1 MKKSSV
7 APDDHGKPLRLPSWL
22 LVASIAIMAVKF
34 LAYGVTGSHAILS
47 DALESIV
54 NVVAGSFALY
64 SLWWSMQPR
73 DQGHPYGHG
82 KIEFLSAGIEGGLIV
97 MAGLGIVY
105 EAVGGLLNPTPLKNL
120 NTGVILV
127 SVAGLANAFLGWAL
141 LRHGKK
147 LHSSALEADGH
158 HLLSDAYTSVGML
171 LGLGIAW
178 WTGLVWVDSALAIG
192 FAGLLL
198 YTGHR
203 LVKRALAGLLDAADM
218 EILPKVIAT
227 LSDHRRPRWIDIH
240 NLRVVQYGGS
250 YHIDAHLTLPWYLP
264 LEQAHEEV
272 TALEA
277 VATEHFHDKL
287 ELFVH
292 ADPCIPTSCSICSLD
307 CEHRLH
313 PFEKA
318 IPWTLQTVLDN
329 RKHGSQHA

>member
-1 MKKSSV
+1 MKTSPAAQEV
-7 APDDHGKPLRLPSWL
+7 QGKALHLPAWL
-22 LVASIAIMAVKF
+22 LVASFAIMAVKF
-34 LAYGVTGSHAILS
+34 LAYGVTDSHAILS

-73 DQGHPYGHG
+73 DQNHPYGHG

-171 LGLGIAW
+171 LGLGVAW
-178 WTGLVWVDSALAIG
+178 WTGLQWLDSALAIG

-218 EILPKVIAT
+218 EILPKVIST
-227 LSDHRRPRWIDIH
+227 LSDHRHPHRRPPDFAVVPAFGTSPRGSDGFRSRGNRAFPRQVGVICARGPLYP
-240 NLRVVQYGGS
+240 NLVR
-250 YHIDAHLTLPWYLP
+250 HLLSGMRAP
-264 LEQAHEEV
+264 
-272 TALEA
+272 
-277 VATEHFHDKL
+277 VASF
-287 ELFVH
+287 
-292 ADPCIPTSCSICSLD
+292 
-307 CEHRLH
+307 
-313 PFEKA
+313 
-318 IPWTLQTVLDN
+318 
-329 RKHGSQHA
+329 

>member
-1 MKKSSV
+1 MKATLPASDPS
-7 APDDHGKPLRLPSWL
+7 GSPLRLPAWL
-22 LVASIAIMAVKF
+22 LVASFAIMAVKF
-34 LAYGVTGSHAILS
+34 LAYGMTDSHAILS

-73 DQGHPYGHG
+73 DQNHPYGHG
-82 KIEFLSAGIEGGLIV
+82 KIEFLSAGLEGGLIV

-158 HLLSDAYTSVGML
+158 HLLTDAYTSVGML
-171 LGLGIAW
+171 AGLGIAW
-178 WTGLVWVDSALAIG
+178 WTGLMWLDSALAIG

-198 YTGHR
+198 FTGYR
-203 LVKRALAGLLDAADM
+203 LVRRALGGLLDAANM
-218 EILPKVIAT
+218 EILPKVIQT
-227 LSDHRRPRWIDIH
+227 LAKNRHPRWIDIH

-250 YHIDAHLTLPWYLP
+250 YHIDAHLTLPWYLT

-277 VATEHFHDKL
+277 VATEHFHHRL

-292 ADPCIPTSCSICSLD
+292 ADPCIPTSCGICSLK

-313 PFEKA
+313 PFEKS
-318 IPWTLQTVLDN
+318 IPWTVQTVLDN
-329 RKHGSQHA
+329 RKHGLQNS